1 MAIRIHS
8 LAPKAKTVNHSFS
21 TITPLSLGHPSKYSD
36 LNLIVPYGERN
47 PSTRYKA
54 IENHASGLDENSLC
68 T

>member
-1 MAIRIHS
+1 MVTQTHL
-8 LAPKAKTVNHSFS
+8 LAPKAKTENHSFS

-36 LNLIVPYGERN
+36 PSLIVPYGERN